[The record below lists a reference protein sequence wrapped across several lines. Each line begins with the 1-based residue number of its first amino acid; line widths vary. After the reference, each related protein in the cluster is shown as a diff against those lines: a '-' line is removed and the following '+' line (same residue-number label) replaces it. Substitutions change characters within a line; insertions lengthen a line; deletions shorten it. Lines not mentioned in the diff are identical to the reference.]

1 MTKAYDRMSRSFIL
15 QMLWC
20 FRFSDRWISLI
31 KRAIDGPWFSVLV
44 NGVSYATAISFTYL
58 GCPVYVRGVQIRHF
72 DDVIRKIRWPSVRF
86 PVVEGGLGVRSFSN
100 LDDAFEMK
108 LWWRFR
114 DQHSLWATFMKSKY
128 SRIEHPSMVQF
139 RYPSSLM
146 WRRLCSIRC
155 IAGPHIRWLI
165 RSGDNISFWYDCWF
179 DSIHLFHF
187 NPSAT
192 SMAPISSFW
201 CGVEWDRGK
210 LLLARNTLKYDS
222 VAFNVDVFIYRV
234 LLDIKLVSDAFG
246 FKPSQLRGILDT
258 QIGEGLQIIMPPRR
272 PPRLVSWIKPPPG
285 VVKLSVDDCSMG
297 NPGMTATSGVLR
309 DHQGV
314 VLAAFG
320 SFLGH
325 QSILFAELMALLEG
339 LDLATQLGFSNLEV
353 ESDSATVVS
362 WAISSRFVRWDF
374 AYLLGRVQALA
385 SSPSIIISH
394 VFREAT
400 SAANFMANWACTH
413 KTCQRF
419 FNPGDLPA
427 GLSGI
432 LHLDTLEIPY
442 IWH

>member
-1 MTKAYDRMSRSFIL
+1 MCVSYLSFVDDIII
-15 QMLWC
+15 
-20 FRFSDRWISLI
+20 F
-31 KRAIDGPWFSVLV
+31 V
-44 NGVSYATAISFTYL
+44 NGCRSSLHRLMDFLHHYETVFGQLINQPKSNFYVRGNTLISRKTIVQSITGFQPRQFSFTYL

-72 DDVIRKIRWPSVRF
+72 DDMIRKIRWPSVRF
-86 PVVEGGLGVRSFSN
+86 PVAEGGLGVRSFSN

-128 SRIEHPSMVQF
+128 SRTEHPSMVQF

-146 WRRLCSIRC
+146 WRRLCSICC
-155 IAGPHIRWLI
+155 IARPHIHWLI
-165 RSGDNISFWYDCWF
+165 RYGDNISFWYDCWL

-201 CGVEWDRGK
+201 CDIFCWALSRDVNFSLRSSWEFIRGSRNQNE
-210 LLLARNTLKYDS
+210 ARNTLKYDS

-272 PPRLVSWIKPPPG
+272 PPRLVSWMKPPPG
-285 VVKLSVDDCSMG
+285 VVKLSVDGCSRG
-297 NPGMTATSGVLR
+297 NPGMTTTGGVLR

-339 LDLATQLGFSNLEV
+339 LDLAAQLGFSNLEV
-353 ESDSATVVS
+353 ESDSATVS
-362 WAISSRFVRWDF
+362 WAISNRFVRWDF
-374 AYLLGRVQALA
+374 AYLLGRV
-385 SSPSIIISH
+385 
-394 VFREAT
+394 
-400 SAANFMANWACTH
+400 
-413 KTCQRF
+413 
-419 FNPGDLPA
+419 
-427 GLSGI
+427 
-432 LHLDTLEIPY
+432 
-442 IWH
+442 